1 MNALFIAAML
11 VEALFGLGFI
21 LVPGALLSPMGVTLD
36 ATSDALARLFG
47 TAILSLAVLVWLARK
62 SDSTPFKRGAVI
74 TLFTYYLL
82 SGGLFV
88 IIILRG
94 LMNAMGWS
102 TVILHLGLAAWCGA
116 ILVTKRG

>member
-1 MNALFIAAML
+1 MNALFIAAMA

-21 LVPGALLSPMGVTLD
+21 LAPGALLNPMGVTLD
-36 ATSDALARLFG
+36 GVSDALARLFG
-47 TAILSLAVLVWLARK
+47 TAIFSLAVLVWLARK
-62 SDSTPFKRGAVI
+62 SDSTPFKRGTVI

-88 IIILRG
+88 IILLSG

-116 ILVTKRG
+116 ILVAKRG